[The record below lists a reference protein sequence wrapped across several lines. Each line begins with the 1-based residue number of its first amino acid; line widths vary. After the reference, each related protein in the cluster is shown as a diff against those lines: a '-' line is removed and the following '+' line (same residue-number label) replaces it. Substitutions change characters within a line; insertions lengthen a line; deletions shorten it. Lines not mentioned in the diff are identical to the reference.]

1 MRRGA
6 PGRADPR
13 WRVRP
18 GPHAHVEPGGSRGR
32 GLPAR
37 PQQQPRPSAQ
47 RVQGSGH
54 HLRQT
59 LTRLPLGA
67 RGASARRLRQGTH
80 LAWLQEQS
88 VARPPHADK
97 LRPTTSEFGRNSG
110 ALPRD
115 AVAAVR
121 QDSRRPGDGPGRA
134 TRRRRC
140 TLSTQSRREAGARW
154 RPARAPPGGGGSRR
168 GVEVPAAVGGEGVD
182 EPTRAKSDPAL
193 PPGRAGRQPLAAPR
207 HPLGTCPEGAPHAEH
222 HRRRADRFLP
232 AVRRPRPELPGLGET
247 ARWGCPGPPSAPRPG
262 PWSPRWPVAGNHR
275 ARRARPGWWRACR
288 AVAASLS
295 RQSAWR
301 GSRLTPGCVG
311 ARPPPHPAG
320 GAASG
325 CRRRGPAP

>member
-1 MRRGA
+1 MRRGS

-154 RPARAPPGGGGSRR
+154 RPARAPQ
-168 GVEVPAAVGGEGVD
+168 E
-182 EPTRAKSDPAL
+182 
-193 PPGRAGRQPLAAPR
+193 
-207 HPLGTCPEGAPHAEH
+207 AE
-222 HRRRADRFLP
+222 A
-232 AVRRPRPELPGLGET
+232 
-247 ARWGCPGPPSAPRPG
+247 
-262 PWSPRWPVAGNHR
+262 
-275 ARRARPGWWRACR
+275 
-288 AVAASLS
+288 AVAASKCRARWAAKARTSRPARKPTLPFPPAGLVVNPSLPPDTHSERVRRGLPMPSTIAGALIGFSLRCGAHALSYRALERPRGGDAPDHRQRRDPGPGPRAGRSQATIERAALARVGGGRAELS
-295 RQSAWR
+295 RRRYRARALGGGVASPPGVSAHGR
-301 GSRLTPGCVG
+301 HHIP
-311 ARPPPHPAG
+311 
-320 GAASG
+320 
-325 CRRRGPAP
+325 